1 MPQVPELT
9 PTEFVDRWPAESQSG
24 EVVLLDVRE
33 PEELEQAC
41 VEGVIHIPMN
51 EIPARL
57 DELDRAKTITVMC
70 HGGVRSMRVAAF
82 LMAQGFDR
90 VFNLRGGIDAW
101 SREVDSTVPRY

>member
-9 PTEFVDRWPAESQSG
+9 PTELVDRWPPGAWE
-24 EVVLLDVRE
+24 ELVLLDVRE

-41 VEGVIHIPMN
+41 VEGVVHIPMN

-57 DELDRAKTITVMC
+57 AELDRDKTITVMC
-70 HGGVRSMRVAAF
+70 HGGARSLRVAAF
-82 LMAQGFDR
+82 LKAQGFDR